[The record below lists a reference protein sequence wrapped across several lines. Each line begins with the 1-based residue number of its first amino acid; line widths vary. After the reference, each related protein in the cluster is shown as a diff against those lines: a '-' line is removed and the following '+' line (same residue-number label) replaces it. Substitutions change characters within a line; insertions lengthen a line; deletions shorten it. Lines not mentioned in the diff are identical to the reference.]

1 MILPQIYFLTNL
13 FNMVD
18 YYEDN
23 FDFLKSFYPI
33 SRKIYDQ
40 LLSITEFKQI
50 KPNTRLV
57 NHGEVPQKLYL
68 LNKGVSRV
76 VFISES
82 GKELTKNLF
91 TPIDFFASFTA
102 LLEQIPS
109 DLIYETLTPCDI
121 FEIDHKAFA
130 NLCNTNVEV
139 LKFYTRFLESL
150 FKVGEINHLE
160 VASLDAKQRYLKLR
174 KLIPEIDNLIP
185 QYQIASYLN
194 ITPVQL
200 SRIRGKLY

>member
-1 MILPQIYFLTNL
+1 
-13 FNMVD
+13 MVD

-23 FDFLKSFYPI
+23 FDYLKSFYPI

-40 LLSITEFKQI
+40 LLSITVFKQI
-50 KPNTRLV
+50 KSNTRLV
-57 NHGEVPQKLYL
+57 NFGDVPQKLYL

-76 VFISES
+76 VFVSED
-82 GKELTKNLF
+82 GKELTKSLF
-91 TPIDFFASFTA
+91 TPIDIFASFTS
-102 LLEQIPS
+102 LLEKTPS
-109 DLIYETLTPCDI
+109 NLIYETLTPCDI
-121 FEIDHKAFA
+121 YEIDHKAFA
-130 NLCNTNVEV
+130 KLCNTNVEV

-150 FKVGEINHLE
+150 FKVGEISHLE

-200 SRIRGKLY
+200 SRIRAKLY

>member
-1 MILPQIYFLTNL
+1 
-13 FNMVD
+13 MVD

-23 FDFLKSFYPI
+23 FDYLKSFYPI

-40 LLSITEFKQI
+40 LLSITVFKQI
-50 KPNTRLV
+50 KANTRLV
-57 NHGEVPQKLYL
+57 NLGDVPQKLYL

-76 VFISES
+76 VFVSED
-82 GKELTKNLF
+82 GKQLTKTLF
-91 TPIDFFASFTA
+91 TPIDIFASFTA
-102 LLEQIPS
+102 LLEQTPS
-109 DLIYETLTPCDI
+109 NLIYETLTPCEI

-130 NLCNTNVEV
+130 KLCHTNIEV

-150 FKVGEINHLE
+150 FKVGEIRHLE

-185 QYQIASYLN
+185 QHQIASYLN

-200 SRIRGKLY
+200 SRIRAKLY